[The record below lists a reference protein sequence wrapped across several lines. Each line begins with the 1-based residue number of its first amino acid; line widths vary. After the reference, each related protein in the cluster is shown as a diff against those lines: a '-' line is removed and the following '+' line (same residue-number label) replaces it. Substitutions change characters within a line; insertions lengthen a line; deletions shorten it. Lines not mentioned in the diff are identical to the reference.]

1 MQHFPVERHIPEKE
15 RISVDHMGGDS
26 HKIGIV
32 LVQLQLRV
40 QAYSSM
46 AFGAENIIW
55 ACYTAGWWHN
65 QVLDEEGN
73 KTEQYD
79 KLKAVNAELHALSCE
94 YMRFRNAS
102 THFVGFK
109 AASPWLA
116 KLQDTKPLDVLDT
129 GVFRNLKA
137 SNGEELIVGQMV
149 SRKADGSYALM
160 ICAAD
165 DPMDTANKMF
175 DVTFRC
181 DDFKVKSVGAPLRQ
195 LPDGSYSL
203 TMNSC
208 GGVLV
213 VAEPMV

>member
-1 MQHFPVERHIPEKE
+1 M
-15 RISVDHMGGDS
+15 
-26 HKIGIV
+26 
-32 LVQLQLRV
+32 
-40 QAYSSM
+40 
-46 AFGAENIIW
+46 
-55 ACYTAGWWHN
+55 
-65 QVLDEEGN
+65 LDEEGN

-79 KLKAVNAELHALSCE
+79 KLKVVNAELHALGSE

-109 AASPWLA
+109 ADSPWLA
-116 KLQDTKPLDVLDT
+116 KLQDTRPLEALNT
-129 GVFRNLKA
+129 GVFRNFKA
-137 SNGEELIVGQMV
+137 PNGEELIVGQMV

-165 DPMDTANKMF
+165 DPMDTANKTF

-181 DDFKVKSVGAPLRQ
+181 DGFKVKSVGAPLTQ

-203 TMNSC
+203 SMKSC
-208 GGVLV
+208 GGALV